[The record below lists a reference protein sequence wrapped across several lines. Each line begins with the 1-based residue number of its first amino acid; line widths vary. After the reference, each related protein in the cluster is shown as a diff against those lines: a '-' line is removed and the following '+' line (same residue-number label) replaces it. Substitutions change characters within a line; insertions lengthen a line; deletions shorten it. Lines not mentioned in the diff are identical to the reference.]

1 MQQNI
6 DSTKVAQNLM
16 ASWQASGL
24 KEKLIFTF
32 LILALFRLGVQ
43 LPVYGIDP
51 QQFTN
56 IVGSA
61 GGQNLLGLLD
71 MFSGGALG
79 KVSIFALGI
88 GPYITSSIIM
98 QLLAVVVPSLERA
111 QKEDGEAGRRKIQQ
125 YTRLFAVGLAFFQS
139 TIFAL
144 ALYKVPSVILPGVEP
159 IMFFVGSIVSLTAG
173 AIIVM
178 WMGELIT
185 EKGVGNGAS
194 LLIFAGIIAGIPM
207 YIKNTATLVTGGGNA
222 AAFGLIALLAIFF
235 ATIILIIV
243 LHEAARKVPIVSAR
257 RQVGNK
263 VYGGQNTS
271 IPFKLNPGGVM
282 PIIFAIAI
290 LLFPATLMGVIGNE
304 KVAESIPVLTNSIA
318 IFGQQISISDVVKF
332 FADIFNANNPIYYVI
347 YFVLIFGLTFFYAS
361 IIPSM
366 QPKEI
371 ANNLKKYGSAIP
383 GVKPGKPTADKLNE
397 ILNRVMF
404 IGAIALGI
412 IALVPTVASG
422 LTGITTFQG
431 LGSTSLIILVGV
443 ALDFVNQ
450 IKTHMLA
457 KNYESFL
464 QQ

>member
-6 DSTKVAQNLM
+6 DSDKVVSNLM

-24 KEKLIFTF
+24 KQKLIFTF
-32 LILALFRLGVQ
+32 AIIALFRFGAQ
-43 LPVYGIDP
+43 LPIFGINNHVF
-51 QQFTN
+51 QALAN
-56 IVGSA
+56 GN
-61 GGQNLLGLLD
+61 NLIGFLD

-98 QLLAVVVPSLERA
+98 QLVAVIVPSLEKM

-125 YTRLFAVGLAFFQS
+125 YTRIFTVFLAVFQS
-139 TIFAL
+139 LIFSL
-144 ALYKVPSVILPGVEP
+144 ALFKLPNAIMPGVNP
-159 IMFFVGSIVSLTAG
+159 MMFFIGSTVSLTAG

-178 WMGELIT
+178 WLSELIT
-185 EKGVGNGAS
+185 EKGVGNGGS
-194 LLIFAGIIAGIPM
+194 LLIFVGIIAGIPL
-207 YIKNTATLVTGGGNA
+207 YCSRTATLVSQDA
-222 AAFGLIALLAIFF
+222 ALQFGLLLLIAIFLV
-235 ATIILIIV
+235 TIIFIII
-243 LHEAARKVPIVSAR
+243 LHEASRKVPIVSAR

-263 VYGGQNTS
+263 VYGGQNTN

-290 LLFPATLMGVIGNE
+290 LLFPATVLGFVQQMKIDNVVLASVFE
-304 KVAESIPVLTNSIA
+304 KLSMIFSANSIY
-318 IFGQQISISDVVKF
+318 
-332 FADIFNANNPIYYVI
+332 YYVI
-347 YFVLIFGLTFFYAS
+347 YFVLIVTLTFFYAS

-371 ANNLKKYGSAIP
+371 SNNLKKYGSAIP

-397 ILNRVMF
+397 ILTRITL

-412 IALVPTVASG
+412 IAMVPSVATKVTS
-422 LTGITTFQG
+422 ITTFQG
-431 LGSTSLIILVGV
+431 IGSTSLIILVGV
-443 ALDFVNQ
+443 ALDFINQ

-464 QQ
+464 KQ

>member
-6 DSTKVAQNLM
+6 DSVKVVQNLM

-24 KEKLIFTF
+24 KQKLIFTF
-32 LILALFRLGVQ
+32 AIIALFRFGAQ
-43 LPVYGIDP
+43 LPIYGINNEV
-51 QQFTN
+51 FL
-56 IVGSA
+56 
-61 GGQNLLGLLD
+61 NLASGNNLIGFLD

-98 QLLAVVVPSLERA
+98 QLMAVIVPSLEKA
-111 QKEDGEAGRRKIQQ
+111 QKEEGEAGRRKIQQ
-125 YTRLFAVGLAFFQS
+125 LTRVFAVFLALFQS
-139 TIFAL
+139 VVFAL
-144 ALYKVPSVILPGVEP
+144 ALYKLPGAIMHGINPV
-159 IMFFVGSIVSLTAG
+159 MFFIGSAVSLTAG

-178 WMGELIT
+178 WLAELIT

-194 LLIFAGIIAGIPM
+194 LLIFVGIIAGIPL
-207 YIKNTATLVTGGGNA
+207 YCDRTATLVSQDA
-222 AAFGLIALLAIFF
+222 MLQLGLVALVAIFL
-235 ATIILIIV
+235 ATIIFIIV

-263 VYGGQNTS
+263 VYGGQNTN

-282 PIIFAIAI
+282 PIIFAVAI
-290 LLFPATLMGVIGNE
+290 LLFPAT
-304 KVAESIPVLTNSIA
+304 VLGFVQQMHVKNQVLAGIFERLNLLFSANSL
-318 IFGQQISISDVVKF
+318 S
-332 FADIFNANNPIYYVI
+332 YYVI
-347 YFVLIFGLTFFYAS
+347 YFVLIVTLTFFYAS

-397 ILNRVMF
+397 ILTRITL
-404 IGAIALGI
+404 IGALALGI
-412 IALVPTVASG
+412 IALIPTIATKV
-422 LTGITTFQG
+422 TNITTFQG
-431 LGSTSLIILVGV
+431 IGATSLIILVGV
-443 ALDFVNQ
+443 ALDFINQ

>member
-6 DSTKVAQNLM
+6 DSDKVVSNLM

-24 KEKLIFTF
+24 KQKLIFTF
-32 LILALFRLGVQ
+32 AIIALFRFGAQ
-43 LPVYGIDP
+43 LPIFGINNHVF
-51 QQFTN
+51 QALAN
-56 IVGSA
+56 GN
-61 GGQNLLGLLD
+61 NLIGFLD

-98 QLLAVVVPSLERA
+98 QLVAVIVPSLEKM

-125 YTRLFAVGLAFFQS
+125 YTRVFTVFLAVFQS
-139 TIFAL
+139 LIFSL
-144 ALYKVPSVILPGVEP
+144 ALFKLPNAIMPGVNP
-159 IMFFVGSIVSLTAG
+159 LMFFIGSTVSLTAG

-178 WMGELIT
+178 WLSELIT
-185 EKGVGNGAS
+185 EKGVGNGGS
-194 LLIFAGIIAGIPM
+194 LLIFVGIIAGIPL
-207 YIKNTATLVTGGGNA
+207 YCSRTATLVSQDA
-222 AAFGLIALLAIFF
+222 ALQFGLLLLIAIFLV
-235 ATIILIIV
+235 TIIFIII
-243 LHEAARKVPIVSAR
+243 LHEASRKVPIVSAR

-263 VYGGQNTS
+263 VYGGQNTN

-290 LLFPATLMGVIGNE
+290 LLFPATVLGFVQQMKIDNVVLASVFE
-304 KVAESIPVLTNSIA
+304 KLSMIFSANSIY
-318 IFGQQISISDVVKF
+318 
-332 FADIFNANNPIYYVI
+332 YYVI
-347 YFVLIFGLTFFYAS
+347 YFVLIVTLTFFYAS

-371 ANNLKKYGSAIP
+371 SNNLKKYGSAIP

-397 ILNRVMF
+397 ILTRITL

-412 IALVPTVASG
+412 IAMVPSVATKVTS
-422 LTGITTFQG
+422 ITTFQG
-431 LGSTSLIILVGV
+431 IGSTSLIILVGV
-443 ALDFVNQ
+443 ALDFINQ

-464 QQ
+464 KQ